1 MATLALPLAALSA
14 AITQAFIFGNT
25 PALHVA
31 RLASRSPPLPI
42 PCMHARTIGEPT
54 VCRQFSM
61 ACSFESADAGSE
73 PARTANK
80 AIRPAATYPVS
91 GFAMSQA
98 SKAEML
104 RVPDIAN
111 SNQDLV

>member
-42 PCMHARTIGEPT
+42 PCMHARTFGAPT
-54 VCRQFSM
+54 VCRQLSM
-61 ACSFESADAGSE
+61 ACSFESADARSE
-73 PARTANK
+73 PARTANN
-80 AIRPAATYPVS
+80 AIKPAATCPAS
-91 GFAMSQA
+91 GFAMTQA
-98 SKAEML
+98 
-104 RVPDIAN
+104 
-111 SNQDLV
+111 QDGDRL